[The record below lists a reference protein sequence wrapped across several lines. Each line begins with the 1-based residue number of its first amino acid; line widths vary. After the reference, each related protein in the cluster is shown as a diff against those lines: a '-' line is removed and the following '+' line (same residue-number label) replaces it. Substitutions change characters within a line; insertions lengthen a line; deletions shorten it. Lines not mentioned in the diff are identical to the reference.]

1 MSFQGGVK
9 EAAKM
14 LQGLGGSAAKKLLEE
29 IRARDPKMAAEIE
42 KSLVTMEDLKYLTP
56 AMLVGL
62 LRDVNLEMF
71 GLALRGVDQE
81 TTSKILG
88 MVSTGIKLDIEDGLK
103 SGPKPIKDVEE
114 AQSKILE
121 VVRKKIEQGTI
132 VLDPEG
138 DTLV

>member
-1 MSFQGGVK
+1 MAFKGGVA

-14 LQGLGGSAAKKLLEE
+14 LQGLGASAAKKLLEE
-29 IRARDPKMAAEIE
+29 IRKQDPKMAEALE
-42 KSLVTMEDLKYLTP
+42 KNLVTMEDLQYLTP

-62 LRDVNLEMF
+62 LRDIPLEIF
-71 GLALRGVDQE
+71 GLALRSVDKAVVDKLL
-81 TTSKILG
+81 S

-103 SGPKPIKDVEE
+103 GKPRKISEVEE
-114 AQSKILE
+114 AQSKVLE
-121 VVRKKIEQGTI
+121 VVRKKIDQGSI